1 MSADSAS
8 SSSSLAPGKCRM
20 RSVLKKVFGFDA
32 FRSDMQENA
41 TRAVITG
48 DRDVFVCMPTGAGKS
63 LCYQLPAVLKS
74 GITLVISPL
83 IALIQDQID
92 HLVALKIRASSLNS
106 KLAAADRRQIFQD
119 LESEDPQVKLLYI
132 TPEMAAAPSFQSTLS
147 SLLARSLLSYLVVDE
162 AHCVSEWGHD
172 FRPDYQRLGS
182 LRSRMPHTPCLA
194 LTATATKQVQDDVI
208 ASLGLRQPIAI
219 FKTPGFRAN
228 LFYDVQMKEIL
239 PDPYGDLR
247 EFCLSALQGKRPGGG
262 FSGCGI
268 VYCRTRES
276 CEEVAGQLTRRG
288 VPSMA
293 YHAGLKAANRAT
305 VQNQWMEEA
314 VAVIVA
320 TISFGMGVDKANVRF
335 VAHWNMAKSLAGYYQ
350 ESGRSGRDGKQSFCR
365 LYYSRADRDQISFL
379 IRKEI
384 TDSQVKRKGYKAAD
398 KASMAGFEAMVNFC
412 EDLGCRHAA
421 FASYFGDV
429 KPECKKCCDCC
440 KNPQL
445 VKKQIEQLQS
455 LAVGKGRTHIEQP
468 RAAPGPFGYD
478 RELYEG
484 GRKGYGFARL
494 DEDSGSGEEDSS
506 DIRKKQW
513 NNFYKKQMNL
523 RKSKELE
530 EFVPPNEDC
539 PLRDG
544 ANAKIP
550 KLTVKAR
557 EHCLKMLEEALS
569 NNLLVTETH
578 YKADVSS
585 SAADIEYEIFRN
597 SKMSNLYK
605 AGVLKKVSEINKASK
620 EGEMYTSLGD
630 TSYKAER
637 KADLQEDGFV
647 SAAQLHTF
655 KRKRVG
661 APSSFQSAS
670 NLLQNAKP
678 TTEPPETNHGTAD
691 QSGPHRTHPTP
702 TSTADQ
708 SGPRRTHPA
717 PVSAADQS
725 GPHRAHPTPTSTAD
739 QSGPRRGHFVP
750 VSAADQSGPRH
761 TPPAPTSAA
770 SPSKPGASPSKNP
783 RLSKKKQGLV
793 IAATKD
799 SQNISKY
806 FTSRG
811 KSSLSKVSKRVGPA
825 VGRSGSA
832 TRSVTSEDLKEEPGS
847 DQETGGN
854 VSAPGASE
862 TACVQGAGKGSAL
875 RSSEAEWSSEA
886 KGRPSTLII
895 ELSDSSD
902 MSDQLQDLQISTGA
916 EDPVTSYP
924 VQNQEVSAEPP
935 CQGGAKDPV
944 TSYPV
949 QNQEVSAQSVYQ
961 GGAKDPVTSYPVL
974 NQEVSAEPPCR
985 GGAKDP
991 VTSYPVQN
999 QEVSAESSYL
1009 EGDQDPANSDEERNH
1024 SSHSERE
1031 KKALGEEESEEP
1043 SRKRPRSEEK
1053 LSSILSQKAR
1063 TQGACGK
1070 KKVRFDPNLSH
1081 KEGPSRIVKTPGN
1094 KVVTLKETADIVVK
1108 YLTPFFRD
1116 GKFASKDLFK
1126 GFARHLSHLL
1136 AGGNKTPMRKNVKED
1151 TQKMIKGFFKSR
1163 AICESESDW
1172 QEVTPPP
1179 PPPPP
1184 RPPLSPPPPPPPLSP
1199 PPPPAP
1205 LSPPPPPA
1213 PLSPPPPPPP
1223 LSPPPPPPS
1232 TQC

>member
-1 MSADSAS
+1 
-8 SSSSLAPGKCRM
+8 
-20 RSVLKKVFGFDA
+20 
-32 FRSDMQENA
+32 
-41 TRAVITG
+41 
-48 DRDVFVCMPTGAGKS
+48 
-63 LCYQLPAVLKS
+63 
-74 GITLVISPL
+74 
-83 IALIQDQID
+83 
-92 HLVALKIRASSLNS
+92 
-106 KLAAADRRQIFQD
+106 
-119 LESEDPQVKLLYI
+119 
-132 TPEMAAAPSFQSTLS
+132 
-147 SLLARSLLSYLVVDE
+147 
-162 AHCVSEWGHD
+162 
-172 FRPDYQRLGS
+172 
-182 LRSRMPHTPCLA
+182 
-194 LTATATKQVQDDVI
+194 
-208 ASLGLRQPIAI
+208 
-219 FKTPGFRAN
+219 
-228 LFYDVQMKEIL
+228 
-239 PDPYGDLR
+239 
-247 EFCLSALQGKRPGGG
+247 G

-293 YHAGLKAANRAT
+293 YHAGLKAANRVT

-350 ESGRSGRDGKQSFCR
+350 ESGRAGRDGKQSFCR

-384 TDSQVKRKGYKAAD
+384 TESQVKRKCYKAAD

-440 KNPQL
+440 KNPLL

-455 LAVGKGRTHIEQP
+455 LAVGKGRTRIEQP

-578 YKADVSS
+578 YKADVTS

-620 EGEMYTSLGD
+620 EGELYTSLGD

-691 QSGPHRTHPTP
+691 QSGPRRAHPAP
-702 TSTADQ
+702 TSAADQ
-708 SGPRRTHPA
+708 SGPSRTHPA
-717 PVSAADQS
+717 SVSAADQS
-725 GPHRAHPTPTSTAD
+725 GPHRTH
-739 QSGPRRGHFVP
+739 
-750 VSAADQSGPRH
+750 
-761 TPPAPTSAA
+761 PAPT

-793 IAATKD
+793 IAAAKD

-811 KSSLSKVSKRVGPA
+811 KSSLSKVSKRVGPS
-825 VGRSGSA
+825 VGRSSSA
-832 TRSVTSEDLKEEPGS
+832 ARSVTSEDLKEEPGS

-862 TACVQGAGKGSAL
+862 TACVQAARKGSAL
-875 RSSEAEWSSEA
+875 
-886 KGRPSTLII
+886 RPSTLII
-895 ELSDSSD
+895 EISDSSD
-902 MSDQLQDLQISTGA
+902 VSDQLQDLQISRGTEDPVTSYPVQNQEVSVEPLCWGGA
-916 EDPVTSYP
+916 KNPVTSYP
-924 VQNQEVSAEPP
+924 VQNQEVSAEPLCWGGAKDP
-935 CQGGAKDPV
+935 VASYPVQNQEVSADSVYRGGAKDPMTSYTIQNQEVSAEPLYQGGAKDPV

-949 QNQEVSAQSVYQ
+949 QNQEVSE
-961 GGAKDPVTSYPVL
+961 G
-974 NQEVSAEPPCR
+974 SAYR

-999 QEVSAESSYL
+999 QEVSAEPLYQGGAKDPVTSYPVQNQEVSEESTYL
-1009 EGDQDPANSDEERNH
+1009 EGDKDPVNSDEEHNH
-1024 SSHSERE
+1024 SRRSEWE

-1053 LSSILSQKAR
+1053 LSSILSQRAK

-1151 TQKMIKGFFKSR
+1151 TQKMIKGFLKSR

-1172 QEVTPPP
+1172 QKERICDVSEDEAANGMSFPDVTHW
-1179 PPPPP
+1179 
-1184 RPPLSPPPPPPPLSP
+1184 
-1199 PPPPAP
+1199 PAAGLP
-1205 LSPPPPPA
+1205 ISYGKKKREKIQQHEETVTEA
-1213 PLSPPPPPPP
+1213 AMAS
-1223 LSPPPPPPS
+1223 
-1232 TQC
+1232 